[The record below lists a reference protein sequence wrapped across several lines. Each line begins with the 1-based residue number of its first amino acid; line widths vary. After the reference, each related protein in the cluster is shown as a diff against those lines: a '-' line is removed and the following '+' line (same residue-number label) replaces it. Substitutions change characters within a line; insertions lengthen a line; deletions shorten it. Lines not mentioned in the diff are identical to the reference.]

1 MAVGPFLAERE
12 RDMDGLRDRLLLLI
26 GEHAQEE
33 RVPVLMA
40 DAVEIAFELERL
52 ERIRRALRFGAG
64 DS

>member
-1 MAVGPFLAERE
+1 
-12 RDMDGLRDRLLLLI
+12 MDGLRDRLLLLI